1 MIKNKKRLISFAL
14 ILTLLLAMVPAMLA
28 SATVPIPRPMR
39 LCVGHVCAM
48 EHFLCA
54 SCESNCQATHTG
66 KSITRY
72 DEVNVANPALF
83 IEFVAYDDQVI
94 MTEHATFRWDE
105 IRRYGDHI
113 TREFCGDVAVIEV
126 DSIADIY
133 DDTFNIFGGY
143 KVFTDWDKVARG
155 IGFAGPDDV
164 FWVTP
169 TKLGLDGEPVM
180 PWMDGADF
188 TSTMTIVAPSS
199 NWMGEDGGYIGI
211 RGYRY
216 SSELVLWAIDPFD
229 GNTRNPL
236 VQQPYFKKLPNEVT
250 KEYDPIY
257 VKFRTTYLGNVYEA
271 WFKIIERKPG
281 RAMTENGTLRPVNII
296 AYLNGFF
303 IPSLNVDGRTVVSEE
318 LLPYYGYDLTW
329 CPVRN
334 RLSITYN
341 PCKFVIPDPELV
353 NREVLRWQTFS
364 KGDITRSVGAT
375 NVRVEIGTYWWRTGK
390 EVTADRTT
398 ADDIRIYRIDG
409 TMYVNIE
416 DLGASSYDNLR
427 REIIVNGQYGTM
439 NVYDND
445 GKWVRTRIGESNIKV
460 TRKRP

>member
-1 MIKNKKRLISFAL
+1 MA
-14 ILTLLLAMVPAMLA
+14 
-28 SATVPIPRPMR
+28 
-39 LCVGHVCAM
+39 
-48 EHFLCA
+48 
-54 SCESNCQATHTG
+54 
-66 KSITRY
+66 
-72 DEVNVANPALF
+72 
-83 IEFVAYDDQVI
+83 
-94 MTEHATFRWDE
+94 
-105 IRRYGDHI
+105 
-113 TREFCGDVAVIEV
+113 DVYSGQF
-126 DSIADIY
+126 D
-133 DDTFNIFGGY
+133 IFGGF
-143 KVFTDWDKVARG
+143 KIFNDPKLRLADMIRRG
-155 IGFAGPDDV
+155 WKTWENWHMFDDAWRYDYRSYDQYFIDDV
-164 FWVTP
+164 FYTNPSEITIIAPADAWWRGGNTVQD
-169 TKLGLDGEPVM
+169 KDGGV
-180 PWMDGADF
+180 
-188 TSTMTIVAPSS
+188 
-199 NWMGEDGGYIGI
+199 GYIGLTSV
-211 RGYRY
+211 RE
-216 SSELVLWAIDPFD
+216 SSEMVFWAKDPFD